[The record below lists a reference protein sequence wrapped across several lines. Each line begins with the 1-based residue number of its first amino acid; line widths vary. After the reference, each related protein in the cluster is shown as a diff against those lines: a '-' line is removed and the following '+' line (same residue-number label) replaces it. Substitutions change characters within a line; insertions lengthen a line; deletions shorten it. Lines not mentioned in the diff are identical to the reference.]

1 MASSEMLCSA
11 ADKKWPLMT
20 AKLKFNM
27 ATSNRNLWIA
37 ANSTRCKTTLK
48 VYKTKSQTCN
58 QNFAVLKTLQ
68 IPALTSQKWT
78 KFQRLTMFKKD
89 KHLSRWSRMTSN
101 ALKTMKIQMFW
112 IMWAKILGG
121 IKILEEIRSLASQ
134 IPSNLSKIIT
144 FSNLRTVCCWTRIE
158 WSLKK
163 KAFLMTTCLLLGTT
177 TGLRACA
184 HPQTEV
190 TQLANQQNQQGQP
203 SPSHWP
209 AQNPLYHWEASV
221 TTACLPL
228 KNLRALNQELWLNN
242 YMRSDKKTSN
252 SKQKSLDLER
262 PKGPKWPKSI
272 CLWKL
277 ISKPFTS
284 SMKNQKPW
292 ELTKRIW

>member
-1 MASSEMLCSA
+1 M
-11 ADKKWPLMT
+11 
-20 AKLKFNM
+20 
-27 ATSNRNLWIA
+27 R
-37 ANSTRCKTTLK
+37 
-48 VYKTKSQTCN
+48 
-58 QNFAVLKTLQ
+58 
-68 IPALTSQKWT
+68 
-78 KFQRLTMFKKD
+78 
-89 KHLSRWSRMTSN
+89 
-101 ALKTMKIQMFW
+101 
-112 IMWAKILGG
+112 AKILGG
-121 IKILEEIRSLASQ
+121 IKILEGIRSLASQ

-144 FSNLRTVCCWTRIE
+144 FSNPRTVSCWTRIE

-163 KAFLMTTCLLLGTT
+163 KAFLMTTCLLSGTT
-177 TGLRACA
+177 TGLKACA

-221 TTACLPL
+221 TTACSPL
-228 KNLRALNQELWLNN
+228 KNLRALNQELWLNSC
-242 YMRSDKKTSN
+242 MRSDKKTSN
-252 SKQKSLDLER
+252 SRQRSPDLER
-262 PKGPKWPKSI
+262 PKGPKQPKSI